1 MEEGAAGTATG
12 GDFPKEDKRSTETQ
26 TVSHRVSRVLMA
38 WLNNPRVAMELDRD
52 MLMELKATIDLN
64 VHVGLS
70 YATAA
75 IEMGVELKGPRK
87 VKGCEWWEP

>member
-1 MEEGAAGTATG
+1 MAWLNNPRVAMELGRDMLMELRATT
-12 GDFPKEDKRSTETQ
+12 DL
-26 TVSHRVSRVLMA
+26 SHRVSRVLMA

-52 MLMELKATIDLN
+52 MLMELKATTDLN